1 MARTVSVVTT
11 ILNEESSIVDLLVAL
26 RAQDRKPDEVV
37 IADGGSVDGT
47 VSAINRLAPELPF
60 VVNLICVP
68 GKIGAGRNAAVA
80 AARGEIIAVT
90 DGGCIPSSNWLAELV
105 APLESG
111 ARAAAG
117 AYQADARTP
126 LERAIATFTW
136 VPLTESTRAFSP
148 SHRSVAYERSLW
160 REIGGYDV
168 SLDAGEDTLFNLQ
181 VERLSGFA
189 HVPSATVTW
198 RPRTT
203 LKSAIRQQL
212 YYGAGDG
219 RARIQ
224 IGYHA
229 TIAVFVALELGV
241 LTGKR
246 TIASCGLIAYL
257 AALAYF
263 SRKHVKLFG
272 RIAPDIA
279 ALSVLL
285 IVLPAARLCGFVSGW
300 SGGSIR
306 DRS

>member
-1 MARTVSVVTT
+1 MSVVTT
-11 ILNEESSIVDLLVAL
+11 ILNEESSIVELLSAL
-26 RAQDRKPDEVV
+26 RAQSRKPDEVV

-47 VSAINRLAPELPF
+47 VAAINRLAPELPF
-60 VVNLICVP
+60 TVNLISIP

-90 DGGCIPSSNWLAELV
+90 DGGCIPSVNWLADLV

-117 AYQADARTP
+117 AYRADARTP

-160 REIGGYDV
+160 HEIGGYDV
-168 SLDAGEDTLFNLQ
+168 SLDAGEDTLFNLH
-181 VERLSGFA
+181 VERLSSFA
-189 HVPSATVTW
+189 RVPNATVNW

-203 LKSAIRQQL
+203 IRSAVRQQL

-229 TIAVFVALELGV
+229 AVAVFVALEIGV
-241 LTGKR
+241 LTGSR
-246 TIASCGLIAYL
+246 TFVACGVTAYL
-257 AALAYF
+257 LALAYF
-263 SRKHVKLFG
+263 ARKHLKLFG
-272 RIAPDIA
+272 QIWSDIAPL
-279 ALSVLL
+279 ALLL
-285 IVLPAARLCGFVSGW
+285 VVLPAARLCGFVMGW